1 MTNLVLNNKNVIKTV
16 ETGRKRWKIENEGF
30 NIQKNG
36 TFNIGHLYSKN
47 ATAIKVHYILI
58 QIAHLLR
65 QLLEKGSASIR
76 EDIALK
82 RKTLSEVSEMIK
94 KALTTQISNLEQTKR
109 IQLRFVDQDYMD
121 YIKEQRKNQ

>member
-1 MTNLVLNNKNVIKTV
+1 M
-16 ETGRKRWKIENEGF
+16 
-30 NIQKNG
+30 
-36 TFNIGHLYSKN
+36 
-47 ATAIKVHYILI
+47 
-58 QIAHLLR
+58 LR

-109 IQLRFVDQDYMD
+109 IQLRFIDQDYMD